1 VKYSIPRVV
10 IAGLKGGSGKT
21 TLSLGLLSLLN
32 KSEKRIVPFK
42 KGPDYIDPGWL
53 SRAAGQSCYN
63 LDSFLF
69 SEKLILDSFLVHAS
83 GADGALIEGNRGVFD
98 GMDEKGTFSTARL
111 AISLSAPVIITIDCT
126 KTTTTIAALVKG
138 VLEFDSDLEVGGIV
152 LNQLAGERHESII
165 RSAIE
170 THTDGKVIGAFR
182 RLRQDLMEERHLGL
196 VPHQESDHERA
207 VLERITDFVRDS
219 VNIDDV
225 VSIMDSAPSI
235 TTGSEPAIPWI
246 EGSLEKN
253 IRIGVLKDVAFQ
265 FYYPENLDFLE
276 HAGAEIIV
284 INALEDSEL
293 PDVDA
298 LYIGGGFPET
308 QAEAL
313 SKNVALM
320 RSIKASVD
328 YGLPVYAEC
337 GGLMFLGE
345 EIEFQGSAF
354 RMCGVLPIKCVMGK
368 KPAAHGYTLIEVV
381 EDNPYFE
388 SGTELRGHEFHYSKV
403 VDIKDNTGIKLV
415 FKMGRGEGLKEG
427 YDGIV
432 YRNVLATYTHLHTLG
447 SPEWVRGMVKIARR
461 FRSERRDGE

>member
-1 VKYSIPRVV
+1 MV

-21 TLSLGLLSLLN
+21 TLSLGLLSVF
-32 KSEKRIVPFK
+32 KKKGKKIVPFK

-53 SRAAGQSCYN
+53 SRAAGQHCYN
-63 LDSFLF
+63 LDSYLF
-69 SEKLILDSFLVHAS
+69 SEKLILDSFVVHAS

-98 GMDEKGTFSTARL
+98 GIDEKGTFSTARL
-111 AISLSAPVIITIDCT
+111 AINLSAPIIITIDCT

-138 VLEFDSDLEVGGIV
+138 VLQFDSDLEVGGIV

-170 THTDGKVIGAFR
+170 THTDAKVIGAFR

-196 VPHQESDHERA
+196 VPYQESDHERA
-207 VLERITDFVRDS
+207 VLERITDFVADS

-225 VSIMDSAPSI
+225 VHIMASAPSI
-235 TTGSEPAIPWI
+235 TTGLEPAIPWI
-246 EGSLEKN
+246 EGLSEEN
-253 IRIGVLKDVAFQ
+253 IRIGVLKDAAFQ

-276 HAGAEIIV
+276 HAGAQIV
-284 INALEDSEL
+284 EINALEDSEL

-313 SKNVALM
+313 SKNISLM
-320 RSIKASVD
+320 RSIKTGAD
-328 YGLPVYAEC
+328 NGLPVYAEC

-345 EIEFQGSAF
+345 EIKFQGRTFKMS
-354 RMCGVLPIKCVMGK
+354 GVLPIKCVMGK
-368 KPAAHGYTLIEVV
+368 KPDAHGYTVIEVV

-403 VDIKDNTGIKLV
+403 VGIKDNTGIKLV
-415 FKMGRGEGLKEG
+415 FKMGRGEGLRDG

-432 YRNVLATYTHLHTLG
+432 YRNVLATYTHLHALG
-447 SPEWVRGMVKIARR
+447 SPEWVRGMVKTAIR
-461 FRSERRDGE
+461 FRSGKRAVE